1 MAGFIH
7 KNDAPAAI
15 FRIHAESLCVIDAG
29 MLGISAHKILKEQ
42 RG

>member
-1 MAGFIH
+1 MTGFIH

-15 FRIHAESLCVIDAG
+15 FRIYGESLCVIHAG
-29 MLGISAHKILKEQ
+29 MLGVSAHKILKEQ